1 MNHSLFTFDRGTHI
15 TTLGQGV
22 ADRKSLGIIGL
33 IMSVVTAAVVVVGI
47 IVVQGH
53 LTGRYVLDRPVASLP
68 I

>member
-1 MNHSLFTFDRGTHI
+1 MNHSLFTYDGGTHI
-15 TTLGQGV
+15 ETLGQSL

-33 IMSVVTAAVVVVGI
+33 IMSAVTAAVVVVAI

-53 LTGRYVLDRPVASLP
+53 LTGRYALDRPVASLP